1 MPATQFVAKNHAEN
15 QPPDVDDGLSNNL
28 IKDMGLHR
36 ETYEFRHT
44 RIRPNGSDIWI
55 SITASILFDKTH
67 KFIGYFG
74 AAKYVIELVAKTDQ
88 VQHT

>member
-1 MPATQFVAKNHAEN
+1 MPAAQFILKNHAKN
-15 QPPDVDDGLSNNL
+15 QPTDVDDGLWNNL

-36 ETYEFRHT
+36 GTYEFRHT
-44 RIRPNGSDIWI
+44 RIRPNVSEIWI
-55 SITASILFDKTH
+55 SITDTTFFDKTH

>member
-1 MPATQFVAKNHAEN
+1 MLKIS
-15 QPPDVDDGLSNNL
+15 PPNVDDGLWNNL
-28 IKDMGLHR
+28 IKDIGLRR
-36 ETYEFRHT
+36 ETYEFYHI
-44 RIRPNGSDIWI
+44 RIRPNGSEIWI
-55 SITASILFDKTH
+55 SITASTLFDKTH